1 MSLCW
6 LLLGVLLALLTSSA
20 RTQQSDCFY
29 FYNPA
34 SLVVYR
40 IPSTSSLCTNSTFT
54 FQNWDYYRNR
64 WKGNLTFLPDRKTIS
79 LSNNGSS
86 PAALD
91 EAYATSLF
99 DQRRTVLP
107 GNQENLPAFR
117 AIQSS
122 SLETGQFYWNFEGNT
137 IDPGPLAGAPG
148 LYLVANPNDLIIEDS
163 GLGFFFSYYVY
174 VVLGIAI
181 IAAAVSP
188 LHVSIVSIGLQ
199 TCLLFTAIC
208 SALIKIG
215 YTEGISIALG
225 SLVAA
230 GLACFL
236 VSRLEESQQFKAAQ
250 ISTFISMA
258 ISLVTVSYCDLACL
272 LVIGGIQWMVYN
284 KKV

>member
-1 MSLCW
+1 M
-6 LLLGVLLALLTSSA
+6 
-20 RTQQSDCFY
+20 
-29 FYNPA
+29 
-34 SLVVYR
+34 
-40 IPSTSSLCTNSTFT
+40 
-54 FQNWDYYRNR
+54 FQVR
-64 WKGNLTFLPDRKTIS
+64 
-79 LSNNGSS
+79 
-86 PAALD
+86 
-91 EAYATSLF
+91 
-99 DQRRTVLP
+99 
-107 GNQENLPAFR
+107 
-117 AIQSS
+117 QSS
-122 SLETGQFYWNFEGNT
+122 SLDTGQFYWNFEGNT
-137 IDPGPLAGAPG
+137 IDPGPLAGDPG

-284 KKV
+284 KKVSSPTYMSPEDRSRFQLVFGLNLMFITYWLMCLIMFSRTPITAITRAYRGPFSMYPAGLFSLFVSFICLCLFRCLNCLLNRKSTLDKIAPQLTADVNGFNQDLTSYNYH